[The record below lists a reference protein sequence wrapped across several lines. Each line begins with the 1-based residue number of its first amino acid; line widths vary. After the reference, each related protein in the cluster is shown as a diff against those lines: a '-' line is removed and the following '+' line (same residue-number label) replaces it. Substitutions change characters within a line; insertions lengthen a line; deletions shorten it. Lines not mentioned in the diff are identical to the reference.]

1 MKIEPFAQR
10 KEVQLGVPSWT
21 GGVPVG
27 GVVEYTAQN
36 WTN

>member
-1 MKIEPFAQR
+1 MKFEPYAQCE
-10 KEVQLGVPSWT
+10 EVQFGVLSWT

-27 GVVEYTAQN
+27 GVVEYTARN